1 MNEAKRSSKIP
12 QYRIPRKPLPTSRY
26 IPISNH
32 YQHSRIPRSITPT
45 TPVRNFSRPT
55 RTTPPRTPPSPKPHP
70 TPLYEMEGSVPITLP
85 ISPPASPTPPRKSSR
100 RITPSSSADSSPSAT
115 ASPAPRQCLVHSPSR
130 DAGSRTS
137 RSAPAAPRR
146 EHSPY
151 PAPAP
156 DASLAITPGSP
167 AGEERGMTR
176 GPPSGMT
183 ATSWDVVFAQPASA
197 GPWVKHGVDVSRS
210 VRTAEDARRVVYLL
224 RRMRVDPIRA
234 RVGVDYCFSSEGEG
248 SRPRAYVTCASV
260 VVGEEVSGGKW
271 KGMKVGL
278 ARKAMEGCLRA
289 CVRHNAGFECG
300 CSLPRLA
307 GRKRESV
314 PVWKLGEGEEVEGW
328 KLEEAWEAARGYSGG
343 HFRGG
348 EGSETC
354 GGLARKIA
362 RIWRD
367 KKTGPS
373 GEDEITKV
381 PTTDGNVE
389 QVNGSAKKDSV
400 PRADSTQ
407 ATPMPNQNGFVQPPP
422 QPVASTTAEKMQ
434 PAKPKENCCTAGCLR
449 AEMYARLHDKFC
461 SCGGLGERI
470 KMDLFQN
477 SIKHKVGKL
486 KKAWNEKRASNGQ
499 EDQ

>member
-1 MNEAKRSSKIP
+1 MPA
-12 QYRIPRKPLPTSRY
+12 SRAGDVV
-26 IPISNH
+26 SET
-32 YQHSRIPRSITPT
+32 RGT
-45 TPVRNFSRPT
+45 TP
-55 RTTPPRTPPSPKPHP
+55 
-70 TPLYEMEGSVPITLP
+70 
-85 ISPPASPTPPRKSSR
+85 
-100 RITPSSSADSSPSAT
+100 
-115 ASPAPRQCLVHSPSR
+115 
-130 DAGSRTS
+130 
-137 RSAPAAPRR
+137 
-146 EHSPY
+146 
-151 PAPAP
+151 
-156 DASLAITPGSP
+156 
-167 AGEERGMTR
+167 
-176 GPPSGMT
+176 SGVT

-224 RRMRVDPIRA
+224 RRMRVDPTRA
-234 RVGVDYCFSSEGEG
+234 MVGADYCFASEVEG
-248 SRPRAYVTCASV
+248 AKPRAYVTCASGV
-260 VVGEEVSGGKW
+260 DGEEVSGGKW

-278 ARKAMEGCLRA
+278 ARRAMEGCLRA

-328 KLEEAWEAARGYSGG
+328 KLEEAWELARGYSGG

-354 GGLARKIA
+354 GMLARKIA
-362 RIWRD
+362 RIWRG

-373 GEDEITKV
+373 GEDEITEV
-381 PTTDGNVE
+381 PSADGNVE

-407 ATPMPNQNGFVQPPP
+407 ATPMPNQNGFTQLSP
-422 QPVASTTAEKMQ
+422 QPVASTTAEKMK

-477 SIKHKVGKL
+477 PIKHKVGKL
-486 KKAWNEKRASNGQ
+486 KKAWNEKRASNGK